1 MRSNKE
7 KAFLRKFGL
16 NLKRIREKKGLS
28 LRELSYL
35 CDIDNS
41 KISKMEQ
48 GAVNVTLRTILHL
61 AEALEVYPYDLIH
74 LENRD

>member
-7 KAFLRKFGL
+7 KAFLRRFGL

-48 GAVNVTLRTILHL
+48 GSVNVTLRTVLHL
-61 AEALEVYPYDLIH
+61 SEALEIHPYDLLH
-74 LENRD
+74 FDKD